1 MSDKFFDYFSI
12 LIKGLPVTLSLS
24 FAGIITACLIA
35 IILSVLITT
44 TSKWYIVKPIKTYL
58 IVFTGTPLLVQLFLI
73 YYGPAQFTFISQN
86 LPSLWRVISQ
96 PWFCAYLALT
106 LNSAAY
112 TTQIFAGAIK
122 AVPQGQWQAC
132 VALGMNKTQTLKV
145 ILPYALKRALS
156 TYSNEII
163 FVVKGTAL
171 TSTITLMDIM
181 GYNQF
186 LYGTY
191 YEFSIFIATGCIY
204 LLINGLLSIMM
215 RLIEKRALAF
225 ESTTH

>member
-1 MSDKFFDYFSI
+1 MSDKFFYYLSV
-12 LIKGLPVTLSLS
+12 LAKGLPVTLSLS

-35 IILSVLITT
+35 IILSVSLTT
-44 TSKWYIVKPIKTYL
+44 TKKWYITKPIKTYVVL
-58 IVFTGTPLLVQLFLI
+58 FTGTPLLVQLFII
-73 YYGPAQFTFISQN
+73 YYGPSQFTFISEH
-86 LPSLWRVISQ
+86 LPTLWNIISQ
-96 PWFCAYLALT
+96 PWFCAYVALT

-132 VALGMNKTQTLKV
+132 IALGMNKRQSLKV

-181 GYNQF
+181 GYNQY

-191 YEFSIFIATGCIY
+191 YEFSIFVLTGCIY

-215 RLIEKRALAF
+215 RLVEKRALAF
-225 ESTTH
+225 ENLEH